1 MDVDETSQSRI
12 SLDPLDDIYLG
23 PDDELDSDSGSS
35 GGLDSLNAIPDPSY
49 PALADGLALYDDPD
63 LYLGPE
69 DTFISSDD
77 APAVPDFPMAV
88 NESTPVPHP
97 ATPAVP
103 EAPIPSNSE
112 TPERQS
118 PKPEL
123 NNEELRAMVQEFMP
137 IGSYDQA
144 EILSPWY
151 LYTPP
156 TQSSLPGVLCSVVDQ
171 AGNLISKTT
180 QEVGSACTLYDDNA
194 AVIQQSSADQMVA
207 DLLKKNMDDFF
218 GEAKKVMDALDT
230 LQQIHPFVS
239 VAIIAFKA
247 VVNFE
252 IRLKDTRDPD
262 IVGPRGTIRGRLDG
276 VLDKMKRNVED
287 CGNAIDK
294 YYKSSHWADKFL
306 VISGNFSQCIQEL
319 RDALAIRTAL
329 GVDTV
334 IKKLEDLTKTLGERE
349 AKIAKGEK
357 FHGAMAQ
364 YFETEREKRFA
375 KEVIMRSGMDPGF
388 ESEDKLTELVK
399 FAKQQEAQIQARS
412 DAPSKDVSKPASQ
425 TPSANGSV
433 AEQYR
438 LDASLLHE
446 LRTPVV
452 SLLDKN
458 RALFMFKL
466 DKQTA
471 EIKDAIKD
479 SETRIMLAL
488 GDKFKQG
495 QGSMTSSTPHT
506 QSPPVDHADEWC
518 LKYLSVFYIL
528 SLSEVF
534 DEDANGLIS
543 VREVNAFTSAIL
555 PGLSV
560 PQALAYWAAGRTW
573 SVYISKGWRVDSQH
587 YHTRIEQVLHSMV
600 HAQADVLPVN
610 RRCIALYLDSD
621 VIQGIK
627 WLVRSLAELGPEDSD
642 LDLTQLSDRYRNIQ
656 ENDLVKRLDTV
667 KYEIDSKDFFKLF
680 GSDHI
685 ENFLL
690 PVLYLIMRR
699 HLQIMKLARTVI
711 LVDREFEC
719 ATQTISNILEVVDL
733 RVEQL
738 AESFRQQGTDAK
750 ARFTWYAHGLYNF
763 WYSPERT
770 ADDTECWE
778 AHDFELDN
786 TELEIDKTALKL
798 GPFSLTEDQEL
809 LERPV
814 KLVAYTL
821 NQQPED
827 PKDEYIRLWCLNKL
841 HNKRKSFPLET
852 SPYLSPEQQQRFK
865 ALSKGLPESDVQ
877 HWSSLAEL
885 ETRK

>member
-1 MDVDETSQSRI
+1 MS
-12 SLDPLDDIYLG
+12 
-23 PDDELDSDSGSS
+23 
-35 GGLDSLNAIPDPSY
+35 AITTER
-49 PALADGLALYDDPD
+49 AQKALYDA
-63 LYLGPE
+63 L
-69 DTFISSDD
+69 TSSK
-77 APAVPDFPMAV
+77 
-88 NESTPVPHP
+88 STS
-97 ATPAVP
+97 ARMLK
-103 EAPIPSNSE
+103 N
-112 TPERQS
+112 
-118 PKPEL
+118 
-123 NNEELRAMVQEFMP
+123 
-137 IGSYDQA
+137 
-144 EILSPWY
+144 
-151 LYTPP
+151 
-156 TQSSLPGVLCSVVDQ
+156 VDQ

-180 QEVGSACTLYDDNA
+180 QEVGSARTLYDDNA

-252 IRLKDTRDPD
+252 IRRRENDRTVCLMLAKAFDMMNMLLQLKDTRDPD

-294 YYKSSHWADKFL
+294 YYKSKF
-306 VISGNFSQCIQEL
+306 VDHPIGRISSS
-319 RDALAIRTAL
+319 TAL
-329 GVDTV
+329 GVDTA
-334 IKKLEDLTKTLGERE
+334 IKKLEDLTKMLGECE

-357 FHGAMAQ
+357 FHGAMGQ

-375 KEVIMRSGMDPGF
+375 KEVIMRGGMDPGF
-388 ESEDKLTELVK
+388 ESEDKLTELV
-399 FAKQQEAQIQARS
+399 QQEAQIQARS
-412 DAPSKDVSKPASQ
+412 GAPSKDVSKPASQ
-425 TPSANGSV
+425 TPSAN
-433 AEQYR
+433 
-438 LDASLLHE
+438 
-446 LRTPVV
+446 V
-452 SLLDKN
+452 SLLDEN
-458 RALFMFKL
+458 RALFTFKL

-479 SETRIMLAL
+479 SETRIMSAL
-488 GDKFKQG
+488 GDKFKRVKDPHLRFIWKEMACLWAGILYFIAEPHDYFTQRF
-495 QGSMTSSTPHT
+495 SNLHNDAPRPKVTSSAPHT

-560 PQALAYWAAGRTW
+560 PQALAYWAAG
-573 SVYISKGWRVDSQH
+573 
-587 YHTRIEQVLHSMV
+587 
-600 HAQADVLPVN
+600 
-610 RRCIALYLDSD
+610 
-621 VIQGIK
+621 IK
-627 WLVRSLAELGPEDSD
+627 RLVRSLAELGPEDSD
-642 LDLTQLSDRYRNIQ
+642 LDLTQLSDRYRNVQ
-656 ENDLVKRLDTV
+656 EKDLVKRLDTV
-667 KYEIDSKDFFKLF
+667 KYEIDSKDSFKLF
-680 GSDHI
+680 GSDRI

-690 PVLYLIMRR
+690 PVLYLVTRR

-719 ATQTISNILEVVDL
+719 ATQTISNILEAVDL
-733 RVEQL
+733 RVEQP

-763 WYSPERT
+763 WYSPERS
-770 ADDTECWE
+770 ADDAECWE
-778 AHDFELDN
+778 AHDFELDD

-852 SPYLSPEQQQRFK
+852 SPHLSPEQQQRFK
-865 ALSKGLPESDVQ
+865 ALSKGLPESDV
-877 HWSSLAEL
+877 LTL
-885 ETRK
+885 EFIS

>member
-1 MDVDETSQSRI
+1 
-12 SLDPLDDIYLG
+12 
-23 PDDELDSDSGSS
+23 
-35 GGLDSLNAIPDPSY
+35 
-49 PALADGLALYDDPD
+49 
-63 LYLGPE
+63 
-69 DTFISSDD
+69 
-77 APAVPDFPMAV
+77 
-88 NESTPVPHP
+88 
-97 ATPAVP
+97 
-103 EAPIPSNSE
+103 
-112 TPERQS
+112 
-118 PKPEL
+118 
-123 NNEELRAMVQEFMP
+123 
-137 IGSYDQA
+137 
-144 EILSPWY
+144 
-151 LYTPP
+151 
-156 TQSSLPGVLCSVVDQ
+156 
-171 AGNLISKTT
+171 
-180 QEVGSACTLYDDNA
+180 
-194 AVIQQSSADQMVA
+194 
-207 DLLKKNMDDFF
+207 
-218 GEAKKVMDALDT
+218 MDAWILCNRSIP
-230 LQQIHPFVS
+230 LS
-239 VAIIAFKA
+239 VAI
-247 VVNFE
+247 VNFE
-252 IRLKDTRDPD
+252 IRRRENDRTVCLMLAKAFDMMNMLLQLKDTRDPD

-276 VLDKMKRNVED
+276 VLDKMKHNVED

-294 YYKSSHWADKFL
+294 YYKSKFVVKFFRSSHWADKFL
-306 VISGNFSQCIQEL
+306 AISGNFSQCMQEL

-329 GVDTV
+329 GVDTA
-334 IKKLEDLTKTLGERE
+334 IKKLEDLTKMLTERE

-375 KEVIMRSGMDPGF
+375 KEVIMRGGMDPGF

-412 DAPSKDVSKPASQ
+412 DAPSKD
-425 TPSANGSV
+425 
-433 AEQYR
+433 YR

-452 SLLDKN
+452 SLLDEN

-479 SETRIMLAL
+479 SETRIMSAL
-488 GDKFKQG
+488 GGKFKRVKDPHLQFIWKEMKWSTSVKILYFIAELHDYFT
-495 QGSMTSSTPHT
+495 QRFSNLHNDTPRPKVTSSTPHT
-506 QSPPVDHADEWC
+506 QSPPVDPTDEWC
-518 LKYLSVFYIL
+518 LKYLSVFYIS

-543 VREVNAFTSAIL
+543 VREVNTFTSAIL

-560 PQALAYWAAGRTW
+560 PQALAYWAA
-573 SVYISKGWRVDSQH
+573 GWRVDSQH

-627 WLVRSLAELGPEDSD
+627 RLVRSLAELGPEDSD
-642 LDLTQLSDRYRNIQ
+642 LDLTQLSDRYRNVQ
-656 ENDLVKRLDTV
+656 EKDLVKRLDSV
-667 KYEIDSKDFFKLF
+667 KYEIDSKESFKLF
-680 GSDHI
+680 GSDRI

-690 PVLYLIMRR
+690 PVLYLVTRR

-719 ATQTISNILEVVDL
+719 ATQTIANILEAVDL

-750 ARFTWYAHGLYNF
+750 ARFTWYAHGLYNC

-770 ADDTECWE
+770 ADDAEYWE
-778 AHDFELDN
+778 AHDFELDD
-786 TELEIDKTALKL
+786 TELEIDTTALKL
-798 GPFSLTEDQEL
+798 GPFK
-809 LERPV
+809 RPV

-841 HNKRKSFPLET
+841 HNKRKSFPLEIPLTYCPSNNKGACCDACPLSYYDMDMILCSECQSLPISKHKYPSDHKATHNLLVFRMVLPYSRCSRVRWHARNFLSEILPTTTPPEDVCQTQSDGSELPHPTEATRADDSFHLSICRGGDEKLNGNMSVAFERILGT
-852 SPYLSPEQQQRFK
+852 SAVNEDAYSCAECDVKMKGIFMYALTAEPFPIALCGHCAFHDVFNVATDHHPYK
-865 ALSKGLPESDVQ
+865 
-877 HWSSLAEL
+877 HWLVKIKD
-885 ETRK
+885 R

>member
-1 MDVDETSQSRI
+1 
-12 SLDPLDDIYLG
+12 
-23 PDDELDSDSGSS
+23 
-35 GGLDSLNAIPDPSY
+35 
-49 PALADGLALYDDPD
+49 
-63 LYLGPE
+63 
-69 DTFISSDD
+69 
-77 APAVPDFPMAV
+77 
-88 NESTPVPHP
+88 
-97 ATPAVP
+97 
-103 EAPIPSNSE
+103 
-112 TPERQS
+112 
-118 PKPEL
+118 
-123 NNEELRAMVQEFMP
+123 
-137 IGSYDQA
+137 
-144 EILSPWY
+144 
-151 LYTPP
+151 
-156 TQSSLPGVLCSVVDQ
+156 
-171 AGNLISKTT
+171 
-180 QEVGSACTLYDDNA
+180 
-194 AVIQQSSADQMVA
+194 
-207 DLLKKNMDDFF
+207 
-218 GEAKKVMDALDT
+218 
-230 LQQIHPFVS
+230 
-239 VAIIAFKA
+239 
-247 VVNFE
+247 
-252 IRLKDTRDPD
+252 LKDTRDPD

-287 CGNAIDK
+287 CGNATTSRN
-294 YYKSSHWADKFL
+294 SSFL

-329 GVDTV
+329 G
-334 IKKLEDLTKTLGERE
+334 
-349 AKIAKGEK
+349 
-357 FHGAMAQ
+357 
-364 YFETEREKRFA
+364 RFA
-375 KEVIMRSGMDPGF
+375 KEVIMRGGMDPGF
-388 ESEDKLTELVK
+388 ESEDRLTELVK
-399 FAKQQEAQIQARS
+399 FAKHQEAQIQARS

-425 TPSANGSV
+425 TPSAHGSV

-438 LDASLLHE
+438 LRASLLHE
-446 LRTPVV
+446 LRTPVAS
-452 SLLDKN
+452 SLDET
-458 RALFMFKL
+458 RTLFMFKL

-479 SETRIMLAL
+479 SETRIMSAL
-488 GDKFKQG
+488 GAKFKRVKG
-495 QGSMTSSTPHT
+495 PHLQFIWKEMILYFIAELHDYFT
-506 QSPPVDHADEWC
+506 QRFSNLHNDAPRPKDHADEWC

-555 PGLSV
+555 PGLIV
-560 PQALAYWAAGRTW
+560 PQALAYWAA
-573 SVYISKGWRVDSQH
+573 GWRVDSQH

-610 RRCIALYLDSD
+610 GRCIALYLDSD
-621 VIQGIK
+621 AIQGIK
-627 WLVRSLAELGPEDSD
+627 RLVRSLAELGPEDSD
-642 LDLTQLSDRYRNIQ
+642 LDLTRLSDRYRNVQ
-656 ENDLVKRLDTV
+656 EKDLVKRLDTV
-667 KYEIDSKDFFKLF
+667 KYEIDSKDSFKLF
-680 GSDHI
+680 GSDRI

-690 PVLYLIMRR
+690 PVLYLVTRR

-719 ATQTISNILEVVDL
+719 ATQTISDILEAVDL

-750 ARFTWYAHGLYNF
+750 ARFTWYAHSLYNF

-770 ADDTECWE
+770 ADDAECWE
-778 AHDFELDN
+778 AHDFELDD

-814 KLVAYTL
+814 KLVAYAL

-877 HWSSLAEL
+877 RWSSLAEL
-885 ETRK
+885 ETHKRLFECCCDACHSLITDVYHRCIDCDDDGYDLCSECQSLPISKHKYPSDHKATHNLLVFRMVLPYSRCSRVRWHARNFLSDILPTTTPPEDVCQTQSDGPELPHPTAATRADDSFASVDLRGVAFERILGTSAANEDAYSCAECDVKMKGTFYVCFNCGESHFPIALCGDCAFHDVLKDRVQDTGIETSVEPLANVDETTSLSLRVDKLAAMVESRFVGQDLRLSALVKQVEQLVHSIAALTGKAELPSESVTV